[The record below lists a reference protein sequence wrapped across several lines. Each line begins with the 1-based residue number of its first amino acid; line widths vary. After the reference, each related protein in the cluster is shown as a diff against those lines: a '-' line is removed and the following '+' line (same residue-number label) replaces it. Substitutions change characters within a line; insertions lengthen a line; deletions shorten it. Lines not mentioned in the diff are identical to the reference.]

1 MTVKY
6 FFRTV
11 ACLTLVVST
20 AVSFAQEKNPKDIMD
35 VIVAHRTQRMDE
47 ARSAGQRVDM
57 AAINAETKAMALKAA
72 KGVDPANVDL
82 DLALSWA
89 SVFSF
94 AGMHQ
99 EICDLCLRFL
109 KSNPS
114 REDKSTAQAMV
125 MRACNTL
132 GDADMLVE
140 ILATYAPATTFESQ
154 GHLGSVVRFYADT
167 IAEKMGIEAA
177 LKAIDDAMA
186 LAKFED
192 PEEYAKRSFDS
203 FKARGT
209 RNRDGSEMTD
219 EQITA
224 MLVNSAKSR
233 RVRLI
238 YSAANKKSGLLEDA
252 GRKDEALSVLK
263 EFVKDRDPSDASVRR
278 ANSAIKQ
285 TEMIGSP
292 ATALNFGRQYG
303 DFESLDAWKGKVVII
318 DFTAHW

>member
-35 VIVAHRTQRMDE
+35 AIVAHRTQRMDE
-47 ARSAGQRVDM
+47 ARSAGKRVDM

-72 KGVDPANVDL
+72 EGVDPASVDL

-89 SVFSF
+89 SVFSM

-109 KSNPS
+109 ESNPS
-114 REDKSTAQAMV
+114 GEDKSIAQGMA
-125 MRACNTL
+125 MRACNSL
-132 GDADMLVE
+132 GDVDMLVE
-140 ILATYAPATTFESQ
+140 ILATYAPATKLQSQ
-154 GHLGSVVRFYADT
+154 GHLGSVVGSYADT
-167 IAEKMGIEAA
+167 IAEKMGLEAA
-177 LKAIDDAMA
+177 LKAIDDA
-186 LAKFED
+186 LAQVQFED
-192 PEEYAKRSFDS
+192 PAEYAKRSFDS
-203 FKARGT
+203 YKARGT
-209 RNRDGSEMTD
+209 KNRDGSEMTD

-224 MLVNSAKSR
+224 MLVSSAKNLND
-233 RVRLI
+233 RLI

-263 EFVKDRDPSDASVRR
+263 EFVKNRDPSSAYVRR

-285 TEMIGSP
+285 TELIGSP
-292 ATALNFGRQYG
+292 ATSLDFGRKYG
-303 DFESLDAWKGKVVII
+303 DFTSLEDWKGKVVII